1 MASPS
6 EASLTATVYGRVQ
19 GVGYRAFVEGWARA
33 LGLSGYVRNL
43 PDGAVEVVAEGPRE
57 RLEALLERLRA
68 GPSFARVQRVSE
80 IWATP
85 TGGFEGFQVRQ

>member
-1 MASPS
+1 MAFAS
-6 EASLTATVYGRVQ
+6 EAHLTATIYGRVQ

-43 PDGAVEVVAEGPRE
+43 PDGAVEVVAEGSRE

-68 GPSFARVQRVSE
+68 GHSLARVQRVSE
-80 IWATP
+80 IWAIP
-85 TGGFEGFQVRQ
+85 TGSFQEFHVRS